1 MLQCFCT
8 VVAVNAII
16 LTLYKT
22 ILKHIITPSLVGILT
37 PFYYIKIF
45 IFYIKV
51 EKPNNI
57 DNFDILI

>member
-1 MLQCFCT
+1 M
-8 VVAVNAII
+8 NPI
-16 LTLYKT
+16 
-22 ILKHIITPSLVGILT
+22 LVGILT
-37 PFYYIKIF
+37 HFYYIKIF